1 MTATPIDT
9 DDRSEVDPHR
19 VGLVWMD
26 TREAIITR
34 WQGQPTVER
43 LESSVPPMRKA
54 VGSVRRGPAR
64 PSGGGRVPG
73 HGTKARHLDL
83 LRGYFADLADRM
95 ADLEVVEVAGR
106 GMAYEQFAD
115 LLRRLASRR
124 AMDVEVT
131 TWRMSKPP
139 TEPQLVARLRE
150 MVGEQLPRLTVGSR
164 RSTDMEPTA
173 PSGRHAEPS
182 EAQSTNAKRIPVPE
196 RQEIEREIEIMLAD
210 DPEAA

>member
-1 MTATPIDT
+1 MTATPTDT

-26 TREAIITR
+26 TREAMIAR

-43 LESSVPPMRKA
+43 LESGVPPKRKA

-73 HGTKARHLDL
+73 HGTEARHLGL
-83 LRGYFADLADRM
+83 LRGYLADLADRM
-95 ADLEVVEVAGR
+95 ADLDVVDVAGR
-106 GMAYEQFAD
+106 GMAYEQFAN

-131 TWRMSKPP
+131 TRRMSKRP

-150 MVGEQLPRLTVGSR
+150 MVGEQLPRQTVGPG
-164 RSTDMEPTA
+164 RSTDMEPTT
-173 PSGRHAEPS
+173 PSSSRMPPPRTEPS
-182 EAQSTNAKRIPVPE
+182 NSKRTPVPE

-210 DPEAA
+210 DPEAV

>member
-1 MTATPIDT
+1 MTLTHINT
-9 DDRSEVDPHR
+9 DARSEIDPVR

-26 TREAIITR
+26 TQQGMVAR
-34 WQGQPTVER
+34 WQAEPQVER
-43 LESSVPPMRKA
+43 LESGVPPRRQA

-73 HGTKARHLDL
+73 HGTERRHLGL
-83 LRGYFADLADRM
+83 LRRYFADLADRV
-95 ADLEVVEVAGR
+95 ADLDVVEVAGR
-106 GMAYEQFAD
+106 GMAHEQFAD

-131 TWRMSKPP
+131 TRRMSKPP

-150 MVGEQLPRLTVGSR
+150 LVGKQLPRLTFGSG
-164 RSTDMEPTA
+164 RSIDMEPTA
-173 PSGRHAEPS
+173 PSGRHTEPS
-182 EAQSTNAKRIPVPE
+182 EAQSSNSKRIPVPE

-210 DPEAA
+210 DPEAV